1 MVEVVKIRGIDS
13 VSGVP
18 QDPAH
23 GDQLREVSALQADE
37 AVAVGASLL
46 DVREP
51 EEYDA
56 GHAPLATS
64 IPLGE
69 LGQRIAEL
77 PRDAL
82 IVCVCRSG
90 VRSAAAAVALVTA
103 DFDAVN
109 LAGGMHAWAADG
121 LPIVT
126 ANGAPGTVI

>member
-1 MVEVVKIRGIDS
+1 VR
-13 VSGVP
+13 P
-18 QDPAH
+18 DPAD

-37 AVAVGASLL
+37 AVAVGARLL

-56 GHAPLATS
+56 GHAPRATC

-69 LGQRIAEL
+69 LARHLEEL

-90 VRSAAAAVALVTA
+90 VRSATAARALSAA

-109 LAGGMHAWAADG
+109 LAGGMQAWAADG
-121 LPIVT
+121 LPVLA

>member
-1 MVEVVKIRGIDS
+1 MPRH
-13 VSGVP
+13 
-18 QDPAH
+18 PAG
-23 GDQLREVSALQADE
+23 GDQVREVCALEADE

-56 GHAPLATS
+56 GHAPLAKS

-69 LGQRIAEL
+69 LARRLQEL

-90 VRSAAAAVALVTA
+90 VRSATAARALSTA

-109 LAGGMHAWAADG
+109 LAGGMQAWAADG
-121 LPIVT
+121 LPIL
-126 ANGAPGTVI
+126 AADGAPGAVI